1 MLVEVRKIVLNALG
15 RHKMVLASD
24 LVPNPDVEYGV
35 YIPLSIVRVSGKAK
49 PTQKEIIDLKNDL
62 VAAGIAPEF
71 ILVDRKLQSLE
82 SDIRTSLL
90 TSLPDFVRNA
100 FLTLDKGTAEVWI
113 EEKHSL
119 TVEQKTSLENIV
131 GKCLEIQNIE
141 NKQVYYV
148 GEQSLAS
155 NTEILSLIRKN
166 APIDISGL
174 NAALTELNFP
184 VPSLDWINRKL
195 DALRKADA
203 IISLPDR
210 SYALTASSL
219 HKLGTRKDRHSP
231 DITRLL
237 ALARRGV

>member
-1 MLVEVRKIVLNALG
+1 MEVHKTVLDALG
-15 RHKMVLASD
+15 RHKMELASE
-24 LVPNPDVEYGV
+24 LVSNPDVQCGV
-35 YIPLSIVRVSGKAK
+35 YIPLNIIRISGKAK

-62 VAAGIAPEF
+62 VAAGVAPEF
-71 ILVDRKLQSLE
+71 ILIDRKLQSLE

-100 FLTLDKGTAEVWI
+100 FLTLEKGAAEVWI
-113 EEKHSL
+113 EEKHPL
-119 TVEQKTSLENIV
+119 AVEQKKSLENIV
-131 GKCLEIQNIE
+131 GKCLDIQNIE
-141 NKQVYYV
+141 TKKVYYI
-148 GEQSLAS
+148 GEQSLAT
-155 NTEILSLIRKN
+155 NTEILGLIRKN
-166 APIDISGL
+166 APIDIDGL
-174 NAALTELNFP
+174 NVALTELNFP